1 MKLSRLYSVREGATA
16 LLEETYT
23 EVHRLA
29 CTMVDWFSV
38 YTYTPYLDED
48 GNPLPATSMASLADS
63 TMYSSVRPYDS
74 PAPQPTRSESGC
86 RPRDPDLED
95 SGSSVSSP
103 KSKKGVTSSTAR
115 QTEPSPS
122 GEPATTSTPPTAPS
136 S

>member
-1 MKLSRLYSVREGATA
+1 MELPKLYSIRANTTELFERTYVEVNHLAT
-16 LLEETYT
+16 
-23 EVHRLA
+23 
-29 CTMVDWFSV
+29 TMVNLFLA

-48 GNPLPATSMASLADS
+48 GNPLPATSMAGLDDS

-122 GEPATTSTPPTAPS
+122 GGPATTSTPPTAPS